1 MLKQN
6 FSDISASTVFYS
18 MYHSLLAIV
27 IKFGYESRNQTCTF
41 ALIQYLIEEKM
52 IDFDQM
58 LLNKIMCLE
67 IDETI
72 SETGIEIREKY

>member
-1 MLKQN
+1 
-6 FSDISASTVFYS
+6 
-18 MYHSLLAIV
+18 
-27 IKFGYESRNQTCTF
+27 
-41 ALIQYLIEEKM
+41 M